1 MTDLDAME
9 SQVDDHEERIRKLEA
24 ELAGERRSGERGR
37 EAYRKLAA
45 ENARLE
51 LDLAEALEKSRI
63 DEQQCDTM
71 IEDAGRLAAENAR
84 LREALELLDREL
96 IEEDG
101 TGHSAGE
108 GLVERWAEVVSKALG
123 REAGE

>member
-45 ENARLE
+45 ENARLREAILWACGVRGEFPIRQDGQGAYYWRRE
-51 LDLAEALEKSRI
+51 LR
-63 DEQQCDTM
+63 M
-71 IEDAGRLAAENAR
+71 RAGISGEELN
-84 LREALELLDREL
+84 REALEGGD
-96 IEEDG
+96 
-101 TGHSAGE
+101 A
-108 GLVERWAEVVSKALG
+108 
-123 REAGE
+123 